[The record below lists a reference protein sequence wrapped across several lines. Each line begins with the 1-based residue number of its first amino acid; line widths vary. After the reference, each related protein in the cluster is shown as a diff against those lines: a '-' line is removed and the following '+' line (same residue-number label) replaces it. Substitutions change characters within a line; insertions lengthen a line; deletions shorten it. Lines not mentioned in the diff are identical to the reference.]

1 MLFNVVP
8 TSLEI
13 LLVSGIMTVQCGPS
27 YALVTLGTLGVYSTY
42 TILVTSWRTKI
53 RKQMNASENEASS
66 KAIDAL
72 MNYETV
78 KYCNNEMH
86 ETMRY
91 DESLSKYQKAAQRT
105 LTSLSMLNFG
115 QNAIFSVGLTS
126 IMYVVFFFFFSEHV
140 SNGHTLNIIKSL
152 KRKHRYM
159 AACEITAGT
168 MTVGDLVREVSFLSL
183 RVYVCVYT
191 ETHIHSL
198 QSSTSTHTTNVFTFL
213 RYL

>member
-1 MLFNVVP
+1 MRSMLFNIVP

-27 YALVTLGTLGVYSTY
+27 YALVTVGTLGVYSTY

-53 RKQMNASENEASS
+53 RKEMNMSENEASS

-86 ETMRY
+86 ETLRY
-91 DESLSKYQKAAQRT
+91 DQSLAKYQKAAQKT

-115 QNAIFSVGLTS
+115 QNAIFSAGLTS
-126 IMYVVFFFFFSEHV
+126 IMY
-140 SNGHTLNIIKSL
+140 
-152 KRKHRYM
+152 M
-159 AACEITAGT
+159 AAGEISAGT
-168 MTVGDLVREVSFLSL
+168 S
-183 RVYVCVYT
+183 Y
-191 ETHIHSL
+191 HSK
-198 QSSTSTHTTNVFTFL
+198 Q
-213 RYL
+213 